1 MPDKNP
7 PAFQPGD
14 FLCGKPH
21 VDRHT
26 CKSKHPG
33 QGRRWT
39 DFRSRF
45 LYFCIVP
52 SSPVGGFF
60 AKNTCWQA
68 ARKRQTPRAAQAAD
82 RLPLPV
88 SVFLHCPWLFQL
100 GIFCEEHML
109 AGRPQKANTPNG
121 AGSCSPH
128 FSDSRIVLRSRR
140 PGGLLRAVRV
150 RQPDLDSG
158 GHFRRDGLSPGS
170 SPSGR
175 GGGILPG
182 QLQSGGISV

>member
-1 MPDKNP
+1 MWTGTPVKANTLDRAGDGQTSAPDFCIFASPLVLLPVFLRRTHKGKHACKN
-7 PAFQPGD
+7 
-14 FLCGKPH
+14 
-21 VDRHT
+21 
-26 CKSKHPG
+26 KHPG
-33 QGRRWT
+33 QGRRRT

-45 LYFCIVP
+45 LYFYIP
-52 SSPVGGFF
+52 PGSS
-60 AKNTCWQA
+60 A
-68 ARKRQTPRAAQAAD
+68 
-82 RLPLPV
+82 
-88 SVFLHCPWLFQL
+88 SFLRRTHV
-100 GIFCEEHML
+100 
-109 AGRPQKANTPNG
+109 GRPPAKGKHPG
-121 AGSCSPH
+121 SAGGCSPH

-182 QLQSGGISV
+182 QL

>member
-1 MPDKNP
+1 MWTGTPVKANTLDRAGDGQTSAPDFCIFASPLVLLPVFLRRTHKGKHACKNE
-7 PAFQPGD
+7 
-14 FLCGKPH
+14 
-21 VDRHT
+21 
-26 CKSKHPG
+26 HPE
-33 QGRRWT
+33 RRRRRT

-45 LYFCIVP
+45 LYFHNVP
-52 SSPVGGFF
+52 GFFSWGFF

-68 ARKRQTPRAAQAAD
+68 ARK
-82 RLPLPV
+82 
-88 SVFLHCPWLFQL
+88 
-100 GIFCEEHML
+100 
-109 AGRPQKANTPNG
+109 KANTPNG

-150 RQPDLDSG
+150 RQPDLEGG

-175 GGGILPG
+175 GGSILPG
-182 QLQSGGISV
+182 QL

>member
-1 MPDKNP
+1 MDRLPLLISVFSHRPWFSCQFLRRTHKGKHACKNE
-7 PAFQPGD
+7 
-14 FLCGKPH
+14 
-21 VDRHT
+21 
-26 CKSKHPG
+26 HPE
-33 QGRRWT
+33 RRRRRT
-39 DFRSRF
+39 AFRSRF

-68 ARKRQTPRAAQAAD
+68 ARK
-82 RLPLPV
+82 
-88 SVFLHCPWLFQL
+88 
-100 GIFCEEHML
+100 
-109 AGRPQKANTPNG
+109 KANTPGG

-140 PGGLLRAVRV
+140 PGGFLRAVRV

-158 GHFRRDGLSPGS
+158 GHFRRDGLLPGS

>member
-1 MPDKNP
+1 MWTGTPVKANTLDRAGDGQTSAPDFCIFASPLVLLPVFLRRTHKGKHACKNE
-7 PAFQPGD
+7 
-14 FLCGKPH
+14 
-21 VDRHT
+21 
-26 CKSKHPG
+26 HPE
-33 QGRRWT
+33 RRRRRT
-39 DFRSRF
+39 AFRSRF

-60 AKNTCWQA
+60 
-68 ARKRQTPRAAQAAD
+68 
-82 RLPLPV
+82 
-88 SVFLHCPWLFQL
+88 
-100 GIFCEEHML
+100 CEEHML
-109 AGRPQKANTPNG
+109 AGRPQKANTPGG

-140 PGGLLRAVRV
+140 PGRLLRAVRV

-175 GGGILPG
+175 GGSILPG